1 MVLGEYDFTVVT
13 ELLPDQLFHP
23 DFFFDPERNGFEE
36 GLNARWDAR
45 QVGMEDAVEF
55 DEGFFVKGDKF
66 NVIDLDA
73 SFPQTILDG
82 EFWKRG
88 IVLLAGEAF
97 LLRGSYNC
105 SVPNQTCGAV
115 MIKGG
120 NPQNSFGHRQGAAF
134 RPLET

>member
-73 SFPQTILDG
+73 SFPQTIFDG

-88 IVLLAGEAF
+88 IVLLASEALF
-97 LLRGSYNC
+97 LGGGDDPA
-105 SVPNQTCGAV
+105 VAHQTSGAV

-120 NPQNSFGHRQGAAF
+120 NPQNSFG
-134 RPLET
+134 